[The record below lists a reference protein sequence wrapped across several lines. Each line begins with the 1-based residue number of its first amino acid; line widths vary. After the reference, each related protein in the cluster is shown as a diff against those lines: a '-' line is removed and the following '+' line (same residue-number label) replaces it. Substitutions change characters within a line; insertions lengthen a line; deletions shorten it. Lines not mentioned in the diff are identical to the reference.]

1 MSENINAIKLLL
13 SGLALI
19 FVTVSQAEV
28 RRFDVVSIE
37 SPAFDG
43 RTFGDVGQYQKITAK
58 VTIAIDPDH
67 ELNQG
72 IVDLD
77 IAPVSADGLVEAVA
91 DVVILLPVDL
101 AKGSGRIFYEV
112 LNRGDKISFIM
123 MNDAPWTGY
132 YAGLD
137 VANGHLMNEGYTV
150 VWSGCKATCH
160 PERIA

>member
-28 RRFDVVSIE
+28 RRFDVVSVE

-67 ELNQG
+67 ELNQD

-77 IAPVSADGLVEAVA
+77 IAPVSADGLVE
-91 DVVILLPVDL
+91 I
-101 AKGSGRIFYEV
+101 GRAHV
-112 LNRGDKISFIM
+112 
-123 MNDAPWTGY
+123 
-132 YAGLD
+132 
-137 VANGHLMNEGYTV
+137 
-150 VWSGCKATCH
+150 
-160 PERIA
+160 